1 MKELCDAD
9 SSADEPT
16 EESAD
21 KSDPG
26 SYSAWCML
34 GVLLQKMFVKQQLDI
49 SMNRYYGVPRSGNVV
64 LCCFYIILWKRLLL
78 FNYGIGIHLLQSEDP
93 KNMPK
98 ICQINPK
105 DNHISFQCKI
115 SNMVK
120 NEDSGSPSWS
130 ASLFMQTIEDVARA
144 VAAAAAAATTV
155 RSPRPYVVFSSKDD
169 NGNSPLHKLQHQVSR
184 VLKGFSQPPEVK
196 SGTYNPEVL
205 TSQKRQWAS
214 VQLQSLVFIFIS
226 SKTLFGPVSPCSA
239 YFEWKAYKKLCNL
252 SSNLLITSN
261 AFDSCDHRP
270 LKEPSRLFE
279 SMVVVGLHPNCD
291 IQALQ
296 KQYFGRKSEG
306 SGKFRSALSGQHQS
320 RVEPNLEPQVLLK
333 YKDLLSF
340 GFPGGVEVHTQCCA
354 KAYYLAVPFPIEKA
368 PIREITT
375 LNGGVK
381 ISELLNYPVRG
392 LVFEGGNTLEDLSNA
407 VSDSCICLQDNIQ
420 VGALC
425 LGLVG
430 KVDFT
435 VRHLSS
441 ETASFPSTWDFSSSQ
456 QCIGGSG
463 VHQCSAYSAS
473 ASSETTWTMRTTF
486 PEYVVALAT
495 IVGSVLFTKARELK
509 KAADALR
516 QEEKSGSKGRKWR
529 KNVKAVEKGVASSGR
544 RCKGFRRDVPS
555 RLIVSV
561 AWIAHIVIYLLIN
574 PPLSPFLNG
583 VFIKLDD
590 VWGLLG
596 TAAFAFFCFY
606 LLLAVIAGA
615 MMLGM
620 RLVFITIHPM
630 KWGATL
636 MNSFLFNVGLILLC
650 SIRYCSLK
658 EAASA
663 AYAQVCAPYHTWAV
677 RTAVYAGMCALPTW
691 EQLLL
696 KLNENGEIVIPL

>member
-49 SMNRYYGVPRSGNVV
+49 SMNRYYGVPR
-64 LCCFYIILWKRLLL
+64 L

-214 VQLQSLVFIFIS
+214 VQLQSLFHH
-226 SKTLFGPVSPCSA
+226 
-239 YFEWKAYKKLCNL
+239 
-252 SSNLLITSN
+252 
-261 AFDSCDHRP
+261 DHRP

-425 LGLVG
+425 FGLVG

-529 KNVKAVEKGVASSGR
+529 KNVKAVEKELLLLEE
-544 RCKGFRRDVPS
+544 DVKALEEMYPQGEK
-555 RLIVSV
+555 LIVSV

-650 SIRYCSLK
+650 SISWYCSLK